1 MLKPNHFYRYVGTN
15 VPNTHI
21 GTNISNEPI
30 DLLTINML
38 YNHNNNF
45 TIGNIYQAINEN
57 TIHDK
62 FGGAYCVNNEDD
74 FEEVDIGLDDSLKSF
89 FDTLSNKPF
98 LKVYMTFFNSTI
110 GISMTVTNSVWVTRI
125 TNTNNLNQDLRKMFK
140 KLREQHIKTKLARN
154 KEKTEGFYAKFYRD
168 L

>member
-15 VPNTHI
+15 VPNTYI

-38 YNHNNNF
+38 YNYNNNF
-45 TIGNIYQAINEN
+45 VIGNIYQAISNH

-62 FGGAYCVNNEDD
+62 FGLDCCISNENY
-74 FEEVDIGLDDSLKSF
+74 FEEVDIGLDDSLKRF
-89 FDTLSNKPF
+89 FETLNNKPF
-98 LKVYMTFFNSTI
+98 LKVYITFCNSTI
-110 GISMTVTNSVWVTRI
+110 GISMMATNSVWLTRI
-125 TNTNNLNQDLRKMFK
+125 TNTNNLNQDLKKMFK
-140 KLREQHIKTKLARN
+140 RLREQHIKTKLARN
-154 KEKTEGFYAKFYRD
+154 KGKNGKILCQVLSE